1 MGGQGPLN
9 GSSGI
14 LHRLGWAGKTG
25 VSLCVILKDVQQGY
39 RLCSPSLAWS
49 AGAFRP
55 ARVLLAT
62 I

>member
-25 VSLCVILKDVQQGY
+25 GLLCVISKNVQQGY
-39 RLCSPSLAWS
+39 RLCSPSFARS

-55 ARVLLAT
+55 AGVLSVT

>member
-25 VSLCVILKDVQQGY
+25 IFFCVILKDVQQGY
-39 RLCSPSLAWS
+39 RLCSPSLTWS

-55 ARVLLAT
+55 AGVLPVT